1 MSSFEHAYR
10 GVRVRGVTGDITKL
24 KVDAIVNPANTL
36 MFMGGGVAGAIKRVG
51 VAKIESEALK
61 KAPVKVGEA
70 IVTTHW
76 KASSKICYPYT
87 TMIDLQCESTRKTF
101 N

>member
-10 GVRVRGVTGDITKL
+10 GVRVRGFTGDITKL

-51 VAKIESEALK
+51 VAKI
-61 KAPVKVGEA
+61 
-70 IVTTHW
+70 
-76 KASSKICYPYT
+76 
-87 TMIDLQCESTRKTF
+87 
-101 N
+101 